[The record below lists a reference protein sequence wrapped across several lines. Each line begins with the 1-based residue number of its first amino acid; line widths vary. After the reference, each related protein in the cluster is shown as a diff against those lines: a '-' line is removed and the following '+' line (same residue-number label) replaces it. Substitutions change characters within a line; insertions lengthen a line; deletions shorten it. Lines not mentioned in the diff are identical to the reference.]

1 MQAKIDRYENQFLK
15 AQKVYRELFQKNE
28 EDVLTELKAERSEKM
43 KKASNKRIQ
52 INRAHM
58 MLQERQLR
66 KDQIKQE
73 EERFTNGVDPSL
85 IFKNTLEDRNPR
97 RASSATH
104 TSGKRN
110 VHKLMMLQHKASYVK
125 EENKK
130 QR

>member
-66 KDQIKQE
+66 KE
-73 EERFTNGVDPSL
+73 
-85 IFKNTLEDRNPR
+85 
-97 RASSATH
+97 
-104 TSGKRN
+104 
-110 VHKLMMLQHKASYVK
+110 
-125 EENKK
+125 
-130 QR
+130 